1 MSEARREYAQL
12 LRIQDRTR
20 KQLEQARDD
29 LKSPGVEKLLKD
41 IRKRTGSA
49 PKSGIADIVRSIEDA
64 LRSVQLAASE
74 VHSEIRSDDVI
85 LEVEGIDNLPAQL
98 ARFLAERDQLPGFS
112 YEVVQDDTR
121 GWMILWKEFT
131 EEGGIRGYGQFYE
144 RPYAWLED

>member
-1 MSEARREYAQL
+1 MSEARREYVQL
-12 LRIQDRTR
+12 LRLQDRAR
-20 KQLEQARDD
+20 KQLERTRDD
-29 LKSPGVEKLLKD
+29 LKSPGIEKLLKD
-41 IRKRTGSA
+41 IRKRTGNS

-64 LRSVQLAASE
+64 LRTVQLAESE
-74 VHSEIRSDDVI
+74 IHNAIRSDDVI
-85 LEVEGIDNLPAQL
+85 LEVEGIDNLPPQL

-131 EEGGIRGYGQFYE
+131 PEGSIRGYGQFYE